1 MSTEGEQSQTQNGT
15 NSTEEE
21 HQTQIGSTSTEVEPS
36 QT

>member
-1 MSTEGEQSQTQNGT
+1 MSTEGEPSQTQNGT